1 MFIIAIFTAKEVKDQ
16 FVRCFKEC
24 GAIIPIKSGFP
35 DTVYLHKLSVPQN
48 VFTWMEQIAT
58 KKNEEY
64 NPHPSHGCFQVE
76 SREQHSLECHGCFQ
90 ITQKWS
96 LSKLTFLVSLKVDVD
111 AIEKLTCTFKVANGC
126 KDFQLMPNI
135 MCDYAAKFRNCL
147 SRFDQASHGSRFSR
161 RYRETRISSSRK
173 FLCRQVERKR
183 FGGIWGRC
191 RICKCVLCLTS
202 KRKVVLISIIQR
214 YVWVVDSKISVNCKE
229 CDGKVFHGAQ
239 FSCNQYLRQV
249 PVVKARNYIEV
260 SLRRKRQSL
269 ES

>member
-35 DTVYLHKLSVPQN
+35 DTVYLLKLSVPQN

-96 LSKLTFLVSLKVDVD
+96 LSKLTFLVSLKVDAD

-135 MCDYAAKFRNCL
+135 MCDYAAN
-147 SRFDQASHGSRFSR
+147 S
-161 RYRETRISSSRK
+161 
-173 FLCRQVERKR
+173 
-183 FGGIWGRC
+183 GIAY
-191 RICKCVLCLTS
+191 LDLT
-202 KRKVVLISIIQR
+202 KLPME
-214 YVWVVDSKISVNCKE
+214 VDSV
-229 CDGKVFHGAQ
+229 DDTGKHASAPVENF
-239 FSCNQYLRQV
+239 F
-249 PVVKARNYIEV
+249 VVKWKENDSEESGEDAAFANV
-260 SLRRKRQSL
+260 SSV
-269 ES
+269 